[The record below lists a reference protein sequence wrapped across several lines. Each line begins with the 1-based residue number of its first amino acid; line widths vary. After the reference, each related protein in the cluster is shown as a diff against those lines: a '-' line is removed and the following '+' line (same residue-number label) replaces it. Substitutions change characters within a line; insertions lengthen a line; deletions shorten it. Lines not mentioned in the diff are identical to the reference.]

1 MLTQEVAYKLPLLKS
16 KGYLGSNIPNTNLVF
31 IFKKSNLRLVNLFA
45 YSVITNDA
53 PIELNGVNEEQNEFK
68 ELKIIE

>member
-16 KGYLGSNIPNTNLVF
+16 KGYLGSNITNTNLVF

-45 YSVITNDA
+45 YSVITKSYSDHN
-53 PIELNGVNEEQNEFK
+53 
-68 ELKIIE
+68 